1 MRVLASLI
9 ALVVFL
15 GGCSAIRTV
24 YNQADHVAAW
34 RVDDYFDLSDE
45 QKRMFRA
52 DFERAHAWHRATQL
66 TAYAGLLEAM
76 DRRLVRGPALE
87 DVAWAV
93 DSVKAQS
100 RQLVMHTYQNAAAF
114 LATLSNEQVA
124 AARRRFERD
133 NREFA
138 REHGVGAPVEA
149 QKRLRAKRD
158 LESIEHWVG
167 PLDRDQR
174 ARFTTLS
181 EAQPLDATLRHE
193 DRMRRQ
199 REFAALL
206 GERHDPRFAE
216 RLRDWLLDWNA
227 NRPTEVRVRMEDYQ
241 QARRRMLLTVFE
253 ELRPDQQRKVSER
266 LHFYITA
273 MRDLARDARQHADAG
288 GGTRPAFSP

>member
-1 MRVLASLI
+1 MRIFVSLI
-9 ALVVFL
+9 ALAMLV

-24 YNQADHVAAW
+24 YNQADYVAAW
-34 RVDDYFDLSDE
+34 RVDDYFDLDDD

-52 DFERAHAWHRATQL
+52 DFGRVHAWHRATQL
-66 TAYAGLLEAM
+66 NAYAGLLEAM
-76 DRRLVRGPALE
+76 DRRLERGPAPE

-93 DSVKAQS
+93 DNVKAQS
-100 RQLVMHTYQNAAAF
+100 RQLVLHTYKNAAAL

-138 REHGVGAPVEA
+138 REHGVGASAEV

-158 LESIEHWVG
+158 LESIEHWAG

-181 EAQPLDATLRHE
+181 EAQPLDATLRHQ

-199 REFAALL
+199 REFLALL
-206 GERHDPRFAE
+206 GERHDARFAE

-227 NRPTEVRVRMEDYQ
+227 NRPTDMEARVEDYQ
-241 QARRRMLLTVFE
+241 QAHRRMLLTVFE
-253 ELRPDQQRKVSER
+253 QLRPEQQRKVSER
-266 LHFYITA
+266 LQFYITA
-273 MRDLARDARQHADAG
+273 MRELARDARQHADAG
-288 GGTRPAFSP
+288 GAHPATVP

>member
-1 MRVLASLI
+1 MRIFVSLI
-9 ALVVFL
+9 ALAMLV

-24 YNQADHVAAW
+24 YNQADYVAAW
-34 RVDDYFDLSDE
+34 RVDDYFDLDDD

-52 DFERAHAWHRATQL
+52 DFGRVHAWHRATQL
-66 TAYAGLLEAM
+66 NAYAGLLEAM
-76 DRRLVRGPALE
+76 DRRLERGPALE

-93 DSVKAQS
+93 DNVKAQS
-100 RQLVMHTYQNAAAF
+100 RQLVLHTYKNAAAF

-124 AARRRFERD
+124 AARHRFERD

-138 REHGVGAPVEA
+138 REHGVGASAEV

-158 LESIEHWVG
+158 LESIEHWAG

-181 EAQPLDATLRHE
+181 EAQPLDATLRHQ

-199 REFAALL
+199 REFLALL
-206 GERHDPRFAE
+206 GERHDARFAE

-227 NRPTEVRVRMEDYQ
+227 NRPTDMQARIEDYQ

-253 ELRPDQQRKVSER
+253 QLRPEQQRKVSER
-266 LHFYITA
+266 LQFYITA
-273 MRDLARDARQHADAG
+273 MRELARDARQHADAG
-288 GGTRPAFSP
+288 GTHPATAP